1 MVGTT
6 LSVVRA
12 CLVDYLSPP
21 LDERSTTSP
30 PTLGNIGRSNSVS
43 ASMLKS
49 FSVSQRSRLPKRC
62 SIPST
67 KLTRIHAKYKR
78 AHTKLSS
85 SHRSR
90 TCLLSTI
97 TRSRGTHAR
106 SHRSLTHI
114 HTQHTQLLTSIT
126 HKYPQRAHISIHN
139 EHTRILIEH
148 TVITPSTQYSRRAHI
163 SIHTS
168 TQVFMASTHVYS
180 H

>member
-21 LDERSTTSP
+21 LGEKSTTSP

-49 FSVSQRSRLPKRC
+49 FSVSQRSRLPKKC

-67 KLTRIHAKYKR
+67 KLTKIHTKYKR

-97 TRSRGTHAR
+97 TRSRGTHAISRGTHAR

-114 HTQHTQLLTSIT
+114 HTQHTQLLMSIT
-126 HKYPQRAHISIHN
+126 RKYPQRAHISSHN
-139 EHTRILIEH
+139 EHTRILTEH
-148 TVITPSTQYSRRAHI
+148 TAITPST
-163 SIHTS
+163 
-168 TQVFMASTHVYS
+168 
-180 H
+180 